1 MLCVPAALSRHC
13 GTPDEMARILIPFT
27 HLASGERAVRR
38 LLARPRD
45 ARLHVELLA
54 IVDPLTPGKVAVFV
68 SRERAKAQATA
79 AAQHWLAELGALL
92 DAANVTHR
100 LRVATG
106 RLRKILEA
114 ERGRR
119 DIDEVLLGAGEHDPL
134 RGFRR
139 RAVAYAMAR
148 PLVSVS

>member
-1 MLCVPAALSRHC
+1 MTRV
-13 GTPDEMARILIPFT
+13 LIPFT
-27 HLASGERAVRR
+27 HRASGERAVRS

-45 ARLHVELLA
+45 PSLRVELLA
-54 IVDPLTPGKVAVFV
+54 IVDPLTPGMVAAFV

-79 AAQHWLAELGALL
+79 AAQQWLFELGALL
-92 DAANVTHR
+92 DAANVTRR

-106 RLRKILEA
+106 RLRDILQA

-119 DIDEVLLGAGEHDPL
+119 DVDEVLLGTRTRDPL

-139 RAVAYAMAR
+139 RAVANAMAR

>member
-1 MLCVPAALSRHC
+1 
-13 GTPDEMARILIPFT
+13 
-27 HLASGERAVRR
+27 
-38 LLARPRD
+38 
-45 ARLHVELLA
+45 
-54 IVDPLTPGKVAVFV
+54 VAVFV

-79 AAQHWLAELGALL
+79 AAQQWLFELGALL
-92 DAANVTHR
+92 DAANVTRR

-106 RLRKILEA
+106 RLRDILQA

-119 DIDEVLLGAGEHDPL
+119 DVDEVLLGTRTRDPL

-139 RAVAYAMAR
+139 RAVANAMAR

>member
-1 MLCVPAALSRHC
+1 MPRV
-13 GTPDEMARILIPFT
+13 LIPFT
-27 HLASGERAVRR
+27 DKASGERAIRR

-45 ARLHVELLA
+45 AMLRAELLA

-79 AAQHWLAELGALL
+79 AAQQWLADLGTLL
-92 DAANVTHR
+92 RAAGVACR

-106 RLRKILEA
+106 RLRDILQS
-114 ERGRR
+114 ERGRG
-119 DIDEVLLGAGEHDPL
+119 DVDEVLLGSRARDPL
-134 RGFRR
+134 RGLRR
-139 RAVAYAMAR
+139 RAVAHAMAR

>member
-1 MLCVPAALSRHC
+1 MSRV
-13 GTPDEMARILIPFT
+13 LIPFT
-27 HLASGERAVRR
+27 DRASGERAVRS

-45 ARLHVELLA
+45 ARLRVELLA

-92 DAANVTHR
+92 DAANITHR
-100 LRVATG
+100 LPVATG
-106 RLRKILEA
+106 RLRDILHA

-119 DIDEVLLGAGEHDPL
+119 DIDEVLLGARERDPL
-134 RGFRR
+134 RRLRR
-139 RAVAYAMAR
+139 RAVAHAMAR

>member
-1 MLCVPAALSRHC
+1 
-13 GTPDEMARILIPFT
+13 MARVLIPFT
-27 HLASGERAVRR
+27 HRAAGERAVRS

-45 ARLHVELLA
+45 PSLRVELLA
-54 IVDPLTPGKVAVFV
+54 IVDPLMPGNATVLA

-79 AAQHWLAELGALL
+79 AAQQSLFELGALL
-92 DAANVTHR
+92 DAANITRR

-106 RLRKILEA
+106 RLRDIVQS

-119 DIDEVLLGAGEHDPL
+119 DIDEVLLGTRARHPL
-134 RGFRR
+134 RSVRR
-139 RAVAYAMAR
+139 RSAAHAMAR

>member
-1 MLCVPAALSRHC
+1 
-13 GTPDEMARILIPFT
+13 MARVLIPFT
-27 HLASGERAVRR
+27 DRASGERALRS

-45 ARLHVELLA
+45 PSLRVELLA

-79 AAQHWLAELGALL
+79 AAQQWLSDLGALL
-92 DAANVTHR
+92 AAANVAHR

-106 RLRKILEA
+106 RLRDILQA

-119 DIDEVLLGAGEHDPL
+119 DIDEVLLGTRARDPL
-134 RGFRR
+134 RGLRR
-139 RAVAYAMAR
+139 RAVAHAMAR